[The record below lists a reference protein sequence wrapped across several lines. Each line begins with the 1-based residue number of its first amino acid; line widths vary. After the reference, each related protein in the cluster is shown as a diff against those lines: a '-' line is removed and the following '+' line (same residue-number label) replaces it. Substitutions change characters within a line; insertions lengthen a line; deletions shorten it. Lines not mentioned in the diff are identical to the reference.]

1 MNRQNN
7 NEMDL
12 QSLIEKYDMQ
22 EGDEVLCTDPTGFYR
37 CFTKGT
43 KVLAHYG
50 EGLGFYEGSELDGWE
65 GSAALFKLPEDSP
78 YLNPVHEFVRSCQP
92 NTAENQK
99 ALFELGYAWRLT
111 GSKISNLGARLLF
124 TNKSGLLTT
133 AAYFIFTSA
142 TPQRYSFKTVATL
155 LPETPVESE
164 TLREIRLATE
174 ELEAVTKRL
183 KALKAKGE

>member
-7 NEMDL
+7 NEMNL

-22 EGDEVLCTDPTGFYR
+22 EGDEVLCTDPTGYSLF
-37 CFTKGT
+37 FKKGI

-50 EGLGFYEGSELDGWE
+50 EGLGFYEGREVWE
-65 GSAALFKLPEDSP
+65 GSAALFKLPERSP

-142 TPQRYSFKTVATL
+142 TPQRYSFKTVAVL